1 MRRRQFHAFIPA
13 LMGFALGASAFPALA
28 QPTGPKIGVLLLHG
42 KNPGSNQDPSMAG
55 LKTAFEATGWKVLF
69 PDMPWSRNRYLEGDW
84 DQAMQEIASHVKALQ
99 DQGAE
104 RIVLAGHSMGVPA
117 AMGFAARGGTVHAL
131 VLLAPGHVPRGY
143 YTVPALKAV
152 RDSVDEARALVAA
165 GKGDSVERFTDINQG
180 RRMPVVI
187 TARKYLTW
195 FDPDSDADMGV
206 TAPRVPASVPVF
218 TAIGESDPLFKGVR
232 GYFVDKLP
240 GNPRSQFVEVG
251 GGHLDTPANVR
262 DRLLTWIPTAVAG

>member
-1 MRRRQFHAFIPA
+1 MRRRQFHAVISA
-13 LMGFALGASAFPALA
+13 LTGSALGAFACPGLA
-28 QPTGPKIGVLLLHG
+28 QPAGPKIGVLLLHG
-42 KNPGSNQDPSMAG
+42 KNPGSNQDPSMTG
-55 LKTAFEATGWKVLF
+55 LQAAFGGAGWKVLF

-84 DQAMQEIASHVKALQ
+84 DQAMLEIASHVKALQ

-117 AMGFAARGGTVHAL
+117 SLSFAARGGTVHAL

-143 YTVPALKAV
+143 YTVPALKPV
-152 RDSVDEARALVAA
+152 RESIDEARALVAA

-180 RRMPVVI
+180 RRIPVAT

-195 FDPDSDADMGV
+195 FDPESDADMGV

-240 GNPRSQFVEVG
+240 ANPRSQFVEVG
-251 GGHLDTPANVR
+251 GGHLDTPGNVR
-262 DRLLTWIPTAVAG
+262 EKLMTWIPAAVA

>member
-1 MRRRQFHAFIPA
+1 MQRRQFSA
-13 LMGFALGASAFPALA
+13 LMGSALGALSFPGAVRAQSALPR
-28 QPTGPKIGVLLLHG
+28 IGVLMLHG
-42 KNPGSNQDPSMAG
+42 KNPGGPQDPSMAP
-55 LKTAFEATGWKVLF
+55 LRTAFEAAGWQVLF

-84 DQAMQEIASHVKALQ
+84 DQAMQEIGVHVDTLQ
-99 DQGAE
+99 RQGAE
-104 RIVLAGHSMGVPA
+104 RIVLVGHSMGVPA
-117 AMGFAARGGTVHAL
+117 SLSFAARGGTAHAL

-165 GKGDSVERFTDINQG
+165 GKGDSVERFNDINQG
-180 RRMPVVI
+180 RRIPVVT

-195 FDPDSDADMGV
+195 FDPESDADMGV
-206 TAPRVPASVPVF
+206 TAPRVPATLPVF

-232 GYFVDKLP
+232 RYFVDQLP
-240 GNPRSQFVEVG
+240 ANPRSQFVEVG

-262 DRLLTWIPTAVAG
+262 DRLMAWIPAAVA

>member
-13 LMGFALGASAFPALA
+13 LMGTALSASTIPGLA
-28 QPTGPKIGVLLLHG
+28 QAPAPKIGVLLLHG
-42 KNPGSNQDPSMAG
+42 KNPGSSQDPSMAG
-55 LKTAFEATGWKVLF
+55 LRTAFDAAGWKVLF
-69 PDMPWSRNRYLEGDW
+69 PDMPWSRTRYLEGDW
-84 DQAMQEIASHVKALQ
+84 DQAMQEIANHVRTLQ

-117 AMGFAARGGTVHAL
+117 SLSFAARGGTVHAL

-152 RDSVDEARALVAA
+152 RESVDEARALVAA
-165 GKGDSVERFTDINQG
+165 GKGDSTERFNDINQG
-180 RRMPVVI
+180 RRIPVVT

-218 TAIGESDPLFKGVR
+218 TAIGESDPLFRGVR
-232 GYFVDKLP
+232 SYFVDKLP
-240 GNPRSQFVEVG
+240 PNPRSQFVEVA

-262 DRLLTWIPTAVAG
+262 ERLLSWIPAAVV